1 MRLAEQQMRRPD
13 RYQHIA
19 DAEEDEE
26 LLRVM
31 DGLDKKDAAALRMDD
46 IKVILL
52 HPCTLAQAGTV
63 TVRRSYVR
71 WNQVF
76 RDAAVSK

>member
-1 MRLAEQQMRRPD
+1 MRLSEQQMRRPD

-26 LLRVM
+26 LLKVM
-31 DGLDKKDAAALRMDD
+31 DGLDRKDAAASRMDD
-46 IKVILL
+46 IKVIFL

-63 TVRRSYVR
+63 TVRRSYVL
-71 WNQVF
+71 
-76 RDAAVSK
+76 